1 MSGTAVSA
9 PEWILG
15 ISRSHNG
22 AVALLRNG
30 VVVRAVQAERL
41 TRVKRQG
48 LYLDGDSDVLS
59 RCVEY
64 CLNDAEIGHKDIG
77 AVATCTPWEEAQQS
91 HEKLCALIGGTLSQ
105 DVSLIT
111 VPHHYAHAE
120 YAVHYGSGSPG
131 LVLVVDGS
139 GSYESDRGGLTVQE
153 EIHPKARLFVGS
165 AGKETVSA
173 YVFDGR
179 SLRLVY
185 RFAHPS
191 GPVSAPTVGILNIRL
206 LQSIGH
212 LWRWASWY
220 CCGGGNDAGK
230 VMGLA
235 AHGDVAVHSGLDFA
249 RIEPDGLFS
258 IDFDLLSREFREPN
272 LAGVEISGNSHYADL
287 AAAVQDR
294 TNRLLIELLSQLKEQ
309 FPAQSLYYSGGVAL
323 NVVANEVITRSGLFE
338 TVHMNGS
345 CEDNGTAAGAA
356 LAAHVQLGGDRQYEP
371 VTDYY
376 GRSYPDSDIETALTA
391 HRCSYRRVADDEIA
405 AEAAQLLADGA
416 VIGWFQGGSEFGPRA
431 LGNRSILAN
440 PTDPQI
446 KYVLDLIVKRR
457 ERYRPYA
464 PAVLA
469 ERCHE
474 FFDIDG
480 PSPVMLRE
488 GRVFNPAKLPAI
500 THVDSSARVQTVR
513 REENP
518 RYYDL
523 IKSFGEKTGVPVILN
538 TSYNLAGDPIVE
550 TPEDAVRSFTKSGLR
565 NLIIGNYVAERPTTA

>member
-1 MSGTAVSA
+1 MWT
-9 PEWILG
+9 LG
-15 ISRSHNG
+15 ISCSHNG
-22 AVALLRNG
+22 AVALINDG
-30 VVVRAVQAERL
+30 KVACAIQAERL

-48 LYLDGDSDVLS
+48 VYLTDDADTVTQ
-59 RCVEY
+59 CVRY
-64 CLNDAEIGHKDIG
+64 CLDSEGIGYGDITHV
-77 AVATCTPWEEAQQS
+77 AVCTPWQS
-91 HEKLCALIGGTLSQ
+91 AALEKSGLDAHIGG
-105 DVSLIT
+105 SLNVGIPIVT

-120 YAVHYGSGSPG
+120 YAVHYGPMDPG
-131 LVLVVDGS
+131 LVLIVDGS
-139 GSYESDRGGLTVQE
+139 GSYEEDRANLAVQE
-153 EIHPKARLFVGS
+153 TVDPDARLFVS
-165 AGKETVSA
+165 PRGKETISG
-173 YVFDGR
+173 YYFDGE
-179 SLRLVY
+179 SFRLVY

-191 GPVSAPTVGILNIRL
+191 GPETTPAAGILNIRL

-235 AHGDVAVHSGLDFA
+235 AHGDVAAHADLDFA
-249 RIEPDGLFS
+249 HIRSDGFLS
-258 IDFDLLSREFREPN
+258 IRFDLLNQKFRSPN
-272 LAGVEISGNSHYADL
+272 LAGIEISGNRHYADL

-294 TNRLLIELLSQLKEQ
+294 TNRMLTDLLALMKNDH
-309 FPAQSLYYSGGVAL
+309 PTDVLYYSGGVAL
-323 NVVANEVITRSGLFE
+323 NVVANEVITRSGLFG

-345 CEDNGTAAGAA
+345 CEDNGTAIGAA
-356 LAAHVQLGGDRQYEP
+356 LAAYAHLTGERLSEP

-376 GRSYPDSDIETALTA
+376 GRTYNDSEIEAALDA
-391 HRCSYRRVADDEIA
+391 ARCPYRRLSD
-405 AEAAQLLADGA
+405 AEVTETSARLLSDGA

-431 LGNRSILAN
+431 LGNRSIIAN

-469 ERCHE
+469 ERSRD

-488 GRVFNPAKLPAI
+488 GAVHNPARLPAI
-500 THVDSSARVQTVR
+500 THVDKSARVQTVER
-513 REENP
+513 GENP

-523 IKSFGEKTGVPVILN
+523 IKCFGELTGVPVILN
-538 TSYNLAGDPIVE
+538 TSYNLAGEPIVE
-550 TPEDAVRSFTKSGLR
+550 SPEDAVRSFVKSGLR
-565 NLIIGNYVAERPTTA
+565 NLVIGNYLVDRPRTA

>member
-1 MSGTAVSA
+1 MSGNSGIP

-30 VVVRAVQAERL
+30 VVFRAVQAERL

-48 LYLDGDSDVLS
+48 LYLDGDSDILS
-59 RCVEY
+59 RCVQY
-64 CLNDAEIGHKDIG
+64 CLDDAEIGHNDIG
-77 AVATCTPWEEAQQS
+77 AIATCTPWEEAQQS
-91 HEKLCALIGGTLSQ
+91 HEKLCALIGGNLPKDTP
-105 DVSLIT
+105 LIT

-120 YAVHYGSGSPG
+120 YAVHYGAGSPG

-139 GSYESDRGGLTVQE
+139 GSYENDRAGLTVQE
-153 EIHPKARLFVGS
+153 ENHPKARVFVGS

-191 GPVSAPTVGILNIRL
+191 GSVSAPTVGILNIRL

-235 AHGDVAVHSGLDFA
+235 AHGEVAVHAGLDFA
-249 RIEPDGLFS
+249 RIEADGLLS
-258 IDFDLLSREFREPN
+258 IDFDLLSREFQEPN
-272 LAGVEISGNSHYADL
+272 LAGVEISGNRHYADL

-294 TNRLLIELLSQLKEQ
+294 TNRLLVELLSQLKEQ
-309 FPAQSLYYSGGVAL
+309 FPTQSLYYSGGVAL

-356 LAAHVQLGGDRQYEP
+356 MAAYVQLGGDRQCEA

-376 GRSYPDSDIETALTA
+376 GRTYPDSDIEAALTV

-405 AEAAQLLADGA
+405 AEAAGLLTDGA

-440 PTDPQI
+440 PTDPHT

-500 THVDSSARVQTVR
+500 THVDNSARVQTVR
-513 REENP
+513 RDENP

-523 IKSFGEKTGVPVILN
+523 IKCFGEKTGVPVILN

-565 NLIIGNYVAERPTTA
+565 NLVIGNYIAERPTTA

>member
-1 MSGTAVSA
+1 
-9 PEWILG
+9 
-15 ISRSHNG
+15 
-22 AVALLRNG
+22 
-30 VVVRAVQAERL
+30 
-41 TRVKRQG
+41 
-48 LYLDGDSDVLS
+48 
-59 RCVEY
+59 
-64 CLNDAEIGHKDIG
+64 
-77 AVATCTPWEEAQQS
+77 
-91 HEKLCALIGGTLSQ
+91 
-105 DVSLIT
+105 
-111 VPHHYAHAE
+111 
-120 YAVHYGSGSPG
+120 
-131 LVLVVDGS
+131 
-139 GSYESDRGGLTVQE
+139 LTVQE
-153 EIHPKARLFVGS
+153 NLHPKARLFVGS

-173 YVFDGR
+173 YVFDDS

-235 AHGDVAVHSGLDFA
+235 AHGDMAVHAGLDFA
-249 RIEPDGLFS
+249 RFESDGLLS
-258 IDFDLLSREFREPN
+258 IDFDLLSREFQEPN
-272 LAGVEISGNSHYADL
+272 LAGVEISGNRHYADL

-294 TNRLLIELLSQLKEQ
+294 TNRLLVELLTQLKEQ

-356 LAAHVQLGGDRQYEP
+356 MAAHVQLGGERQYES

-440 PTDPQI
+440 PTDPHT

-500 THVDSSARVQTVR
+500 THVDNSARVQTVR
-513 REENP
+513 RGENP

-523 IKSFGEKTGVPVILN
+523 IKCFGEKTGVPVILN

-565 NLIIGNYVAERPTTA
+565 NLVIGNYVAERPTTA

>member
-1 MSGTAVSA
+1 MSAASGPP

-30 VVVRAVQAERL
+30 SLFRAVQAERL

-48 LYLDGDSDVLS
+48 IYLDGDNDVLS
-59 RCVEY
+59 RCVRY
-64 CLNDAEIGHKDIG
+64 CLDDAGIGHEDVG
-77 AVATCTPWEEAQQS
+77 AIATCTPWEEARTS
-91 HEKLCALIGGTLSQ
+91 HETLCGLIGGNVSK
-105 DVSLIT
+105 DVPLIT

-120 YAVHYGSGSPG
+120 YAVHYGNGSPG

-139 GSYESDRGGLTVQE
+139 GSYESDRAGLTVQE
-153 EIHPKARLFVGS
+153 DIHPKARLFVG
-165 AGKETVSA
+165 ATGKETVSA

-179 SLRLVY
+179 SMRLVY

-235 AHGDVAVHSGLDFA
+235 AHGDVAAHAGLDFA
-249 RIEPDGLFS
+249 RIGRDGLLA
-258 IDFDLLSREFREPN
+258 IDFDLLSREFRQPN
-272 LAGVEISGNSHYADL
+272 LAGVEISGNRHYADL

-294 TNRLLIELLSQLKEQ
+294 TNRLLVDLLTQLKAE
-309 FPAQSLYYSGGVAL
+309 FPTQSLYYSGGVAL
-323 NVVANEVITRSGLFE
+323 NVVANEVICRSGLFE
-338 TVHMNGS
+338 TLHMNGS

-356 LAAHVQLGGDRQYEP
+356 MAAYVQLGGDRQYEA

-376 GRSYPDSDIETALTA
+376 GRGYSDSDIEAALTA
-391 HRCSYRRVADDEIA
+391 HQCSFRRVDDNEIA
-405 AEAAQLLADGA
+405 AEAAQLIADGV

-440 PTDPQI
+440 PTDPHI

-500 THVDSSARVQTVR
+500 THVDNSARVQTVR
-513 REENP
+513 RDENP

-523 IKSFGEKTGVPVILN
+523 IKCFGDRTGVPVILN

-565 NLIIGNYVAERPTTA
+565 NLVIGNYIAERPTTA